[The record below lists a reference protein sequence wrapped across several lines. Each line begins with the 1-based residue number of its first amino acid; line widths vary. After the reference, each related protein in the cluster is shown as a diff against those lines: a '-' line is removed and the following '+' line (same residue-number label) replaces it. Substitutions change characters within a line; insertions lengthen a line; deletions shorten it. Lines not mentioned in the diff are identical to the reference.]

1 LVPLDVQAHRSL
13 GVEDPGENLRL
24 RPMAGVSDGNVL
36 YVSKAS
42 LR

>member
-1 LVPLDVQAHRSL
+1 MYLLIEVLVYM
-13 GVEDPGENLRL
+13 EDPGENLRL
-24 RPMAGVSDGNVL
+24 RSMAIVGAGDVL